1 MEMPSWLIRLRDV
14 IWSAVLS
21 VVLSASAVLVAI
33 FNPSAVAL
41 TIALGSASIVMAL
54 LSQKE

>member
-1 MEMPSWLIRLRDV
+1 MPSWLIRLRDV

-33 FNPSAVAL
+33 IVPSA
-41 TIALGSASIVMAL
+41 IALVMAL
-54 LSQKE
+54 GLSAIVLALLAQKE